1 MKALVVIGLLVLILG
16 ILSFFVPVPHTEHH
30 GMDAGDIHVGVN
42 THHDE
47 LLPPYVGVALIVVG
61 GGLMVVGGRRRA

>member
-1 MKALVVIGLLVLILG
+1 MKALVVIGLLVLVLG

-47 LLPPYVGVALIVVG
+47 LMPPYVGVILIVVG
-61 GGLMVVGGRRRA
+61 GGLMIVGAKSRA

>member
-1 MKALVVIGLLVLILG
+1 
-16 ILSFFVPVPHTEHH
+16 
-30 GMDAGDIHVGVN
+30 MDAGDIHVGVN

-61 GGLMVVGGRRRA
+61 AGLMIGGGKRRA

>member
-1 MKALVVIGLLVLILG
+1 VKALLVVGLIILVLG

-47 LLPPYVGVALIVVG
+47 LLPPYVGVILIVVG
-61 GGLMVVGGRRRA
+61 GGLMIAGGRRHV